1 VSDDIT
7 VAEMLRAAEAEVA
20 EEIAG
25 KRAGRF
31 NVKEVIKP
39 GRAADFYVGWSHEV
53 EAPVWAGTRE
63 EALAEGCPP
72 SRLRRADETGTSMRD
87 SFGCPWGD
95 SGLVA
100 EQRGVLPRARLAAYA
115 VAYLDGRRQDA
126 FDLLEPFEGETEV
139 WRGGED
145 EIQP

>member
-1 VSDDIT
+1 VSGDIT
-7 VAEMLRAAEAEVA
+7 IAELLRAAEAELA
-20 EEIAG
+20 EEIAS
-25 KRAGRF
+25 KREGRF
-31 NVKEVIKP
+31 DVKEVIKP
-39 GRAADFYVGWSHEV
+39 ARDADFYVGWSHEV
-53 EAPVWAGTRE
+53 EAPVWAGTCA

-115 VAYLDGRRQDA
+115 VAYLEDRMQDA
-126 FDLLEPFEGETEV
+126 FDLLVPFEGETEV
-139 WRGGED
+139 RRD
-145 EIQP
+145 